1 MLLVYTTCPNI
12 KNAKEIAKKL
22 VERRLAACVNIIK
35 IEQSIYK
42 WKGKIVEEGEFL
54 LIIKTTE
61 SKYNATEAEIK
72 RLHEYE
78 LPEVLAVKADKG
90 SKEYISWVERHCI
103 LGF

>member
-1 MLLVYTTCPNI
+1 MLIVYTTCPNM

-35 IEQSIYK
+35 IEESVYR
-42 WKGKIVEEGEFL
+42 WKGKIVEEAEFL

-61 SKYNATEAEIK
+61 SKYSQVETEIK
-72 RLHEYE
+72 RIHEYE
-78 LPEVLAVKADKG
+78 LPEILAVKVTRG
-90 SKEYISWVERHCI
+90 SKEYMTWVERHCI